1 MTGYD
6 RPRRATPKPSPSRR
20 TSSPPWPTATRSAIA
35 SPSPQCPWLP
45 RASSRRWNGWRA
57 RSQAPAASARE
68 GRISPDQWQ
77 KIFPENKQL
86 SLRDQ
91 RARLAIL
98 QRGER
103 CISAAA
109 NADALRS
116 CMREQRT
123 AMQQQRRQYMQAMRA
138 LFERN
143 GIQMPEL
150 GKGPGGKGGGV

>member
-1 MTGYD
+1 M
-6 RPRRATPKPSPSRR
+6 
-20 TSSPPWPTATRSAIA
+20 TRSSLLA
-35 SPSPQCPWLP
+35 SGL
-45 RASSRRWNGWRA
+45 AAALALGTGA
-57 RSQAPAASARE
+57 AAFAQAPAAPARE

-123 AMQQQRRQYMQAMRA
+123 AMQQQRRQHMQAMRA

-150 GKGPGGKGGGV
+150 RKGPGGKGGGGWGGGGWGRDDGGV